1 MVCPGCNRQLADPGR
16 RCPAC
21 GYPLREY
28 IAESV
33 RRAAIATEPP
43 EPGGV
48 LAPPRRVVYVRFG
61 FGPPIEVHNPSR
73 LLTLGLLLFP
83 VLSGLA
89 FVGLPLAGVL
99 LFAGMDPAGVCWH
112 QGLGFLGGLGL
123 ALGLTWAGS
132 AWLAKTLRRSA
143 SARD

>member
-16 RCPAC
+16 RCPVC
-21 GYPLREY
+21 GYPLRQFV
-28 IAESV
+28 AESV

-43 EPGGV
+43 ES
-48 LAPPRRVVYVRFG
+48 PPVQEPSRVVYVRVG
-61 FGPPIEVHNPSR
+61 FGPPLRIQNPGR
-73 LLTLGLLLFP
+73 PLTLLLLALP

-112 QGLGFLGGLGL
+112 QDVGFLGGLGL
-123 ALGLTWAGS
+123 ALGLIWAGS
-132 AWLAKTLRRSA
+132 AWLHRFLKQFS
-143 SARD
+143 SPQG

>member
-21 GYPLREY
+21 GYPLREF
-28 IAESV
+28 IAESL

-43 EPGGV
+43 ESGA
-48 LAPPRRVVYVRFG
+48 LSERPRRVVYVRLG
-61 FGPPIEVHNPSR
+61 FGPPLEVHNPGR

-83 VLSGLA
+83 LLSGLA

-99 LFAGMDPAGVCWH
+99 LFAGMDPGGVCWH
-112 QGLGFLGGLGL
+112 QGVGFLGGLGL

-132 AWLAKTLRRSA
+132 AWLAKTLRRSGPPGN
-143 SARD
+143 

>member
-16 RCPAC
+16 RCPVC
-21 GYPLREY
+21 GYPLREFV
-28 IAESV
+28 AESV

-43 EPGGV
+43 ESVPV
-48 LAPPRRVVYVRFG
+48 KKPDRVVYVTVG
-61 FGPPIEVHNPSR
+61 FGPPVEVRNPGR
-73 LLTLGLLLFP
+73 LFTLVLLAFP
-83 VLSGLA
+83 ILSGLA

-99 LFAGMDPAGVCWH
+99 LFAGMDPAGLCWH

-132 AWLAKTLRRSA
+132 AWLYKLSKRSGPG
-143 SARD
+143 RG